1 MQCSHASPRPTEIIW
16 VACVRKSSPCGWARC
31 WSRRVSRRDAA
42 IESCGLNR
50 EPTAVAIEN
59 TSATESRIRDVDF
72 AQETAELTRKQV
84 LQLATHERGAY
95 RSARLAI
102 GRR

>member
-1 MQCSHASPRPTEIIW
+1 MTTISAAQNVLAVLDSVVRTEAGLRAIFGT
-16 VACVRKSSPCGWARC
+16 VQNRLESTLR
-31 WSRRVSRRDAA
+31 SR
-42 IESCGLNR
+42 
-50 EPTAVAIEN
+50 AVAIEN
-59 TSATESRIRDVDF
+59 TSAAESRIRDVDF